1 MSQHKQELEK
11 KGEDL
16 AAAHLKTKGY
26 KIFKRN
32 YRSGRAELDIIA
44 EKDKWII
51 VVEVKT
57 RETDGYGKPEKS
69 VGTGKM
75 KMLAQGIESY
85 MLEKDLEA
93 QVRYD
98 IISIIL
104 NSYKKEITHLEDAFW
119 PGMY

>member
-1 MSQHKQELEK
+1 MSQHKQELGK

-26 KIFKRN
+26 KILKRN

-57 RETDGYGKPEKS
+57 RETDAYGNPGKS
-69 VGTGKM
+69 VDTGKM

-104 NSYKKEITHLEDAFW
+104 NSYKKESTHLEDGFW